1 MSGLRFTEGVLVLN
15 DGTLF
20 EGDLLF
26 GRFPGPEAPK
36 ASKQGGVAVGEVVF
50 NTALSG
56 YQEIITDPSY
66 AGQIITFT
74 YPHIGNYG
82 INDDDLES
90 ARPFCRGVVVRDLA
104 RRASCWR
111 ASGDLAGFLDRFSV
125 PVIAGIDTRRLTRHL
140 RDTGARPGAF
150 GVDEAEVRA
159 AAALAEPTD
168 GRDLVAEVSTAE
180 PYTVGDDAAPY
191 RVVALDLG
199 IKRTILAKLVDAGCR
214 VEVVPATTSAADV
227 LARTP
232 DGVFLSNGPGDP
244 AAVVGVPDT
253 VRALLGE
260 VPVFGIC
267 LGHQMMGLAL
277 GAQTH
282 KLPFGHHGAN
292 HPVRHVA
299 SGRVEITSQNH
310 NYVVVA
316 DTVPGGADVTHVNL
330 NDGTVEGLRVRGIP
344 AFSVQHHPEAGP
356 GPHDAAYLFAEFT
369 ELMDR

>member
-1 MSGLRFTEGVLVLN
+1 VTWDDGVLVLD
-15 DGTLF
+15 DGTDF
-20 EGDLLF
+20 EGVVF
-26 GRFPGPEAPK
+26 GRSSTPGQARSTKHE
-36 ASKQGGVAVGEVVF
+36 VATGEVVF
-50 NTALSG
+50 NTSLSG
-56 YQEIITDPSY
+56 YQEIVTDPSY

-82 INDDDLES
+82 VNADDDES
-90 ARPFCRGVVVRDLA
+90 RHPFCAGVIVRDLA
-104 RRASCWR
+104 RRPSSWR
-111 ASGDLAGFLDRFSV
+111 ASGDLASFLDRHDV

-150 GVDEAEVRA
+150 GTDEVAVRA
-159 AAALAEPTD
+159 AAATARSTD
-168 GRDLVAEVSTAE
+168 GRDLVVEVTTAD
-180 PYTVGDDAAPY
+180 PYVVGPDDAPY

-199 IKRTILAKLVDAGCR
+199 IKRTILAHLVRTGCR
-214 VEVVPATTSAADV
+214 VEVVPAGTSADDV
-227 LARTP
+227 LARDP

-244 AAVVGVPDT
+244 AAVAGVPDT
-253 VRALLGE
+253 VRALLGA

-267 LGHQMMGLAL
+267 LGHQIMGLAL
-277 GAQTH
+277 GADTH
-282 KLPFGHHGAN
+282 KLAFGHHGAN

-310 NYVVVA
+310 NYVVMA

-369 ELMDR
+369 ELMDRKASR